1 MLSETAFWNSSVTP
15 LSTMLVDIAL
25 SGVLMAEL
33 PLIAS
38 NSSLYAFSSCF
49 RISLVIGSLE
59 APSGRGLLVYH
70 LAQCLAHSCK
80 CSVNTDWMNGLINVQ
95 IQWKTSLMS
104 LFPPYMKYSPQQ
116 RSSSCQYHIPQD
128 FPGGPM
134 VRALRF
140 HTGGMGLIPGLGTK
154 IPHATWHDKKNF
166 FNGINL
172 FIYV

>member
-1 MLSETAFWNSSVTP
+1 MLSEMAFWNSSVTP
-15 LSTMLVDIAL
+15 LSTMLVDTAL

-33 PLIAS
+33 HRMAS
-38 NSSLYAFSSCF
+38 NSSLYAFSSWF

-70 LAQCLAHSCK
+70 LAQCLAHSCE
-80 CSVNTDWMNGLINVQ
+80 CSVNTGWMNRLINEQ

-116 RSSSCQYHIPQD
+116 RSSSCQYSIPQD

-140 HTGGMGLIPGLGTK
+140 HTGGMGLIPGLGTLCSHHRGHGFD
-154 IPHATWHDKKNF
+154 PWSGN
-166 FNGINL
+166 
-172 FIYV
+172 